1 MHDDHSKTIG
11 KLNDLNV
18 LWKKKIPESL
28 SKITKIGQGCL
39 CMSETVLSF

>member
-18 LWKKKIPESL
+18 LWKKKDTREPKQNNKNRAKLPMHE
-28 SKITKIGQGCL
+28 
-39 CMSETVLSF
+39 